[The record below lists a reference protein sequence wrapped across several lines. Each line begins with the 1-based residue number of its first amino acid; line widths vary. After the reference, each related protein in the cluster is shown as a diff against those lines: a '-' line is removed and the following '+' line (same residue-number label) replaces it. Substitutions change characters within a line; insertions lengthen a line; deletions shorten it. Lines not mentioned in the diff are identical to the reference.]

1 MMKMELF
8 KGILK
13 IFEFEMTE
21 PTMYGWFHIL
31 WLVLTVVA
39 TVAVCH
45 FFKEGTEK
53 QVHRVVF
60 FTAILVTLLE
70 IYKQIEFTFSLE
82 NGQVVSDFQWYAF
95 PFQFCSTP
103 MYAGLLFGIIRR
115 GRVHKAL
122 GAFLATYAIFAGVC
136 VMLYPNTV
144 FVETIGINIQTMI
157 CHGSMIVVGVYLL
170 YTGYVRSEQKTILA
184 AMPVFA
190 VAVAVAAVMNE
201 IAYKTG
207 LLETETFNMFFI
219 SPYCEPSLP
228 VYSLIQPIVPFP
240 WSLIIYVI
248 VFSIAA
254 YVILLLS
261 MLIKRISVKIT
272 VKNGSNIVPSY
283 SENEQIAVKH

>member
-13 IFEFEMTE
+13 IFELEMTE

-31 WLVLTVVA
+31 WLILTVVA

-82 NGQVVSDFQWYAF
+82 NGQIVSDFQWYAF

-115 GRVHKAL
+115 GKVHKSL

-144 FVETIGINIQTMI
+144 FVRTMGINIQTMV

-170 YTGYVRSEQKTILA
+170 YTGYVPLKHRTILKA
-184 AMPVFA
+184 VPVFA
-190 VAVAVAAVMNE
+190 TAVAIAAVMNE
-201 IAYKTG
+201 VAFRTG
-207 LLETETFNMFFI
+207 LLETDEFNMFFI
-219 SPYCEPSLP
+219 SPHCEPSLP
-228 VYSLIQPIVPFP
+228 VFSLVQPLVPFVV
-240 WSLIIYVI
+240 SFIIYI
-248 VFSIAA
+248 GVFTLAA
-254 YVILLLS
+254 YLMILIAMLAKGIATKVRFKKKEQVLS
-261 MLIKRISVKIT
+261 
-272 VKNGSNIVPSY
+272 
-283 SENEQIAVKH
+283 